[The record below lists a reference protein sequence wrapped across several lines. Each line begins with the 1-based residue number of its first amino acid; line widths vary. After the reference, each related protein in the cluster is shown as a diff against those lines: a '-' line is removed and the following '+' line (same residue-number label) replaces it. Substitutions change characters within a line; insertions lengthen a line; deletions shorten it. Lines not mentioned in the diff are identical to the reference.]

1 MEAEVE
7 TPEYFFDHYEMPNR
21 IFNKDRGWEIYPKG
35 IYDILIMLRD
45 EYDDTSSIYFENG
58 IGRYKGD
65 IEDMDDTGFIHDDAR
80 IEFLKEHLKWIWK
93 AQMKAL
99 MFLDITCGHLWIIG
113 LCLMLSRISM
123 DLYMLGRGKMD

>member
-1 MEAEVE
+1 
-7 TPEYFFDHYEMPNR
+7 MPNR

-45 EYDDTSSIYFENG
+45 EYDNIPVYISENG

-93 AQMKAL
+93 AQNEGSNVYGYHMWSL
-99 MFLDITCGHLWIIG
+99 MDNWSMSNAFKKKVDIGMG
-113 LCLMLSRISM
+113 MLVKIM
-123 DLYMLGRGKMD
+123 VFKIKILGFI